1 MTNPFATSPFPTDVA
16 NPAVGVPN
24 IQPPVAPVVTT
35 EAVAPVATTEAVTV
49 VETMTEAT
57 VEGETVKKV
66 RKPRTK
72 TNRRKTP
79 EETKFILE
87 NYKDMMT
94 SELASKLGLTNQQ
107 VYRTVMDA
115 KKAYLEKAETL
126 PPEKAAK
133 IREWVEIHLPS
144 KTENIGKGGK
154 RGTIIDS
161 MFDELFADIL

>member
-1 MTNPFATSPFPTDVA
+1 MTNPFATSPFPTEEVA
-16 NPAVGVPN
+16 TP
-24 IQPPVAPVVTT
+24 
-35 EAVAPVATTEAVTV
+35 VAPVATTEAVTTT
-49 VETMTEAT
+49 VETTTEAA
-57 VEGETVKKV
+57 VEGETVKKA

-72 TNRRKTP
+72 TNRRKTQ

-94 SELASKLGLTNQQ
+94 SEIASKLGLTNQQ

-115 KKAYLEKAETL
+115 KKAYLEKAETM
-126 PPEKAAK
+126 PPEKAEK

-154 RGTIIDS
+154 RGTMIDS